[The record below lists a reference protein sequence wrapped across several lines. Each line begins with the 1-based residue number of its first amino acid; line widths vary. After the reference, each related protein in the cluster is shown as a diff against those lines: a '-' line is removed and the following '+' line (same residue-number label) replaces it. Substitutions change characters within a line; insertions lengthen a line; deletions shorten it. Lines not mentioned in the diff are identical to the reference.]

1 MIKIIYPDG
10 KVEYQDVRRITNN
23 DLFLVFGN
31 WGTMRYLYTA
41 TTPSGK
47 PVDFYIV
54 YEMPVCDEYGHADP
68 ARNKPL
74 NRKVFEDYGAQ
85 VFGTAIIC
93 KAEILDIEEE

>member
-10 KVEYQDVRRITNN
+10 NVEYQDVRRLTPN

-54 YEMPVCDEYGHADP
+54 YELPPQDAYGYVDHA
-68 ARNKPL
+68 RCKPL
-74 NRKVFEDYGAQ
+74 NEKVLQDYGIQ
-85 VFGTAIIC
+85 VYGTAIIC
-93 KAEILDIEEE
+93 KAEILDIEED